1 MPEFVIGRK
10 MNVPFRRGTALTIP
24 FLDLRAAYKELQAE
38 LDAAYHR
45 VMDSGWYILG
55 TEVDAFELE
64 FASYCGAR
72 HCVAMANG
80 LDALHL
86 ILRAWAVGPGDE
98 VIVPSN
104 TYIASWLAVTQAGAT
119 PVPVEP
125 VLETSNLDAS
135 LVEAAITPR
144 TRAIMP
150 VHLYGQPADMAPLMD
165 VAARHGLKVVEDAAQ
180 AHGASYRGTRAG
192 SLGHAAGW
200 SFYPGKN
207 LGAYGDAGGVTTDD
221 DELADRLRVLRN
233 YGSRVKYFN
242 EVAGYNSRLDPL
254 QAAFLRVRLQHV
266 DEWNARRRRMAD
278 RYLSGLSDVPGI
290 SLPHVPDE
298 TVPAWHLFVIRCRQ
312 RDALQAHLQSKG
324 IGTLIHYPVPPHQ
337 SGAYSGSA
345 AAAGVYPLAEE
356 LAATVLSLPM
366 GPHMTDGDQAVVI
379 DAIRT
384 WALA

>member
-1 MPEFVIGRK
+1 MPEFMFGRK

-24 FLDLRAAYKELQAE
+24 FLDLHAAYKELQAE

-55 TEVDAFELE
+55 TEVDAFERE

-86 ILRAWAVGPGDE
+86 ILRAWDVGPGDE

-104 TYIASWLAVTQAGAT
+104 TYIASWLAVTQAGAI

-150 VHLYGQPADMAPLMD
+150 VHLYGQPAEMAPLMD

-242 EVAGYNSRLDPL
+242 EVAGL
-254 QAAFLRVRLQHV
+254 QL
-266 DEWNARRRRMAD
+266 
-278 RYLSGLSDVPGI
+278 
-290 SLPHVPDE
+290 
-298 TVPAWHLFVIRCRQ
+298 
-312 RDALQAHLQSKG
+312 
-324 IGTLIHYPVPPHQ
+324 
-337 SGAYSGSA
+337 
-345 AAAGVYPLAEE
+345 AAGP
-356 LAATVLSLPM
+356 AAGRAFFASVCSTSTSGTRGGAGWRTATCPDCQIFRGSLC
-366 GPHMTDGDQAVVI
+366 HMFRMKRSRRGTSSSFAADSAMLCR
-379 DAIRT
+379 RT
-384 WALA
+384 CSRRGSEH

>member
-1 MPEFVIGRK
+1 M
-10 MNVPFRRGTALTIP
+10 TLTIP
-24 FLDLRAAYKELQAE
+24 FLDLHAAYKELQPE

-55 TEVDAFELE
+55 VEGEAFERE
-64 FASYCGAR
+64 FASYCGSR
-72 HCVAMANG
+72 HCVAVANG

-86 ILRAWAVGPGDE
+86 ILRAYGIGPGDE

-104 TYIASWLAVTQAGAT
+104 TYIASWLAVSQAGAI

-125 VLETSNLDAS
+125 VLETSNLDPS

-165 VAARHGLKVVEDAAQ
+165 IAARHRLKVVEDAAQ
-180 AHGASYRGTRAG
+180 AHGGAYRGTRTGA
-192 SLGHAAGW
+192 LGHAAGW

-207 LGAYGDAGGVTTDD
+207 LGAYGDAGAVTTDD
-221 DELADRLRVLRN
+221 AALADQLRVLRN

-266 DEWNARRRRMAD
+266 DEWNARRRRIAQ
-278 RYLSGLSDVPGI
+278 RYMSALGGLPGI
-290 SLPHVPDE
+290 ALPYVPDQ
-298 TVPAWHLFVIRCRQ
+298 TIAAWHLFVIRCKQ
-312 RDALQAHLQSKG
+312 RDLLQEHLKSNG
-324 IGTLIHYPVPPHQ
+324 VGTLIHYPVPPHK
-337 SGAYSGSA
+337 SGAYAGTA
-345 AAAGVYPLAEE
+345 AAGGVYPLADE
-356 LAATVLSLPM
+356 LAATVLSLPI
-366 GPHMTDGDQAVVI
+366 GPHMTDEQQGTVI
-379 DAIRT
+379 DAIRSWRT
-384 WALA
+384 S